1 MDRPGERVGNEQM
14 ESGEFRAG
22 TLHEA
27 LNTQEPIKPFVFFC
41 GSMCF
46 PLSRCMAITKS
57 NSQTRSRTWGCL
69 RRRAPVLAWTARTR
83 TTIPSVKVMGLSSKG
98 VWTSRRYRL
107 GRVARCPTAYILP
120 SPFPT
125 CTPAFRRGVSP
136 HLFLTCLVPHFPA
149 HPAPRNEF
157 YKGIQGS
164 SGALDFGAFGR
175 GRCCHTWQRGEEKLG
190 E

>member
-27 LNTQEPIKPFVFFC
+27 LNTQESIKPFIFFC

-46 PLSRCMAITKS
+46 PLCSPLGSFKRKTFPVLPLSRYMAITKS
-57 NSQTRSRTWGCL
+57 NSQTSSRTWGCS
-69 RRRAPVLAWTARTR
+69 RRRAPVLARTARTR

-98 VWTSRRYRL
+98 VWTRRRYRL
-107 GRVARCPTAYILP
+107 GRVAGGPTAYIPP

-125 CTPAFRRGVSP
+125 CTPAFRSGISP
-136 HLFLTCLVPHFPA
+136 HLFLICFVPHSPA

-157 YKGIQGS
+157 YKGIQ
-164 SGALDFGAFGR
+164 
-175 GRCCHTWQRGEEKLG
+175 
-190 E
+190 